1 MGRILRLLRD
11 RNVIMLLA
19 LAAGLAWN
27 GGAVWTEKGTLP
39 ALAAIMTI
47 ATVNLRWEAFY
58 SLRPALTATFT
69 GIGMTYIVQTLA
81 LVASARLLVH
91 DDAFR
96 VGFILLAAVP
106 PAVAVIPFTL
116 FVKGDSDFSLVATI
130 GAYLS
135 ALVLSPLIMIF
146 FVGPGFI
153 DPRKLVVVF
162 LELIIA
168 PIILARILLRTG
180 ISSRI
185 EPFYGTI
192 TNWSFFLLIYTM
204 VGLNRDVF
212 IGRPD
217 VLLPVALVAGL
228 TTFGTGWLIELAGR
242 ALRVPRPTLSS
253 IVLLG
258 TFKNYGLAGGIALVF
273 FDARTMVPATV
284 TSVVAILYII
294 WLELKAKVRWARERA
309 SPS

>member
-1 MGRILRLLRD
+1 MGIVFRLFRD

-19 LAAGLAWN
+19 LAAGLAWD
-27 GGAVWTEKGTLP
+27 GGAPWTEKTTLP

-47 ATVNLRWEAFY
+47 ATINVRWDVFLSVRSAV
-58 SLRPALTATFT
+58 TAIFT
-69 GIGMTYIVQTLA
+69 GIGMTYIVQAFA
-81 LVASARLLVH
+81 LIGATALFIR

-96 VGFILLAAVP
+96 TGFILLAAVP

-116 FVKGDSDFSLVATI
+116 FVKGDGDFSVAGTI
-130 GAYLS
+130 GSYLG
-135 ALVLSPLIMIF
+135 ALFLAPLIMVL

-153 DPRKLVVVF
+153 DPLKLITVF

-168 PIILARILLRTG
+168 PIILARILLRSG
-180 ISSRI
+180 ISARI

-212 IGRPD
+212 LGRPRILAP
-217 VLLPVALVAGL
+217 VLLVAVL
-228 TTFGTGWLIELAGR
+228 TTFVTGRIIELAGR
-242 ALRVPRPTLSS
+242 VVRVPSSTLSS

-273 FDARTMVPATV
+273 FDAETMVPATV

-294 WLELKAKVRWARERA
+294 WLELKAKKHWAQNPG
-309 SPS
+309 PS

>member
-1 MGRILRLLRD
+1 MGRLLGLFRD
-11 RNVIMLLA
+11 RNVVMLLA

-27 GGAVWTEKGTLP
+27 AAAGLTEKTTLP

-47 ATVNLRWEAFY
+47 ATINVRWDAF
-58 SLRPALTATFT
+58 SSVKPAVTAVFT
-69 GIGMTYIVQTLA
+69 GIGMTYVVQTFA
-81 LVASARLLVH
+81 LVGAAALFIRN
-91 DDAFR
+91 DAFR
-96 VGFILLAAVP
+96 TGFVLLAAVP

-116 FVKGDSDFSLVATI
+116 FLRGDSNFSVAGTI
-130 GAYLS
+130 GSYLG
-135 ALVLSPLIMIF
+135 ALFLAPLIMIL

-153 DPRKLVVVF
+153 DPRKLITVF

-168 PIILARILLRTG
+168 PIILARILLRSG

-185 EPFYGTI
+185 EPFYGAI

-212 IGRPD
+212 LGRPL
-217 VLLPVALVAGL
+217 VLAPVVLVAVL
-228 TTFGTGWLIELAGR
+228 TTFLTGWIIELAGR
-242 ALRVPRPTLSS
+242 AAGVPYSTLSS

-273 FDARTMVPATV
+273 FDAETMVPATV

-294 WLELKAKVRWARERA
+294 WLELKAKKQWARNPG
-309 SPS
+309 PS